1 MPAARVLYRDG
12 VPVATWV
19 AERFEPL
26 QELSAADSALA
37 RQRPTEAS
45 ASGARDAIA
54 AMLACLR

>member
-1 MPAARVLYRDG
+1 VLYRDG

-37 RQRPTEAS
+37 RQRLTETAT
-45 ASGARDAIA
+45 SGTRDAIA
-54 AMLACLR
+54 EMLASLR